1 MRDGWMVVVPIKPA
15 RSGKSRLGAGE
26 ELVRAVGV
34 ATVRAAAQAR
44 GVRAVVVVTADD
56 VTAREVERMP
66 RVRVVRE
73 LAPRGLAAAIASG
86 LATVPVGVGRAAL
99 LGDVPGLVPA
109 DLARAL
115 DAATGHPRSYV
126 VDAAG
131 TGTTLVTALARVS
144 WRAAFGR
151 SSASRHR
158 ALGLR
163 RLPVP
168 LRSSLR
174 HDVDT
179 PAQLARLSADFG
191 R

>member
-1 MRDGWMVVVPIKPA
+1 MVVVPIKPA

-26 ELVRAVGV
+26 DVVRAVGV
-34 ATVRAAAQAR
+34 ATVRAASQAA
-44 GVRAVVVVTADD
+44 GVRSLVVVTSDE
-56 VTAREVERMP
+56 VTASAVERMP

-73 LAPRGLAAAIASG
+73 PGPRGLAAAIASG
-86 LATVPVGVGRAAL
+86 LATVPLGVGRAAL

-115 DAATGHPRSYV
+115 DTAAGHSRSFV

-131 TGTTLVTALARVS
+131 TGTTLVTAAARVA

-151 SSASRHR
+151 ASASRHR
-158 ALGLR
+158 ALGLV

-179 PAQLARLSADFG
+179 PAQLARLSARLG